1 MNSLP
6 DPSFVLQLSESYIKV
21 AKVVGGEKPCL
32 VSKREISSAEL
43 ATQPNPII
51 QIAGLEASRPIQVF
65 ATLSLGESTYR
76 SHSFKQIG
84 FSTLNDFIHNQSA
97 KDLHGFEVGVFDKS
111 SGLPAPTACPT
122 PMELVFCGFNSNA
135 IPELSDAFP
144 NLDVAPVSIT
154 LAALDQFRLLK
165 SQCNE
170 GDSVLLVEI
179 GNEHMHL
186 FLVDMNG
193 LVGILNVDCGRQ
205 NLYEAMAE
213 VLHLHYIGSAI
224 KLFTRSGFDSSELA
238 PKLGGLFGE
247 AIVNAMNEAGWA
259 PSSIYISGL
268 LDAQLWFS
276 DAVLKVVQIDA
287 FKLDYERLPFGV
299 DESDGPILA
308 SDLELIAKV
317 YTSLTSDED
326 YSWQN
331 DYLESLNKSPSIPR
345 RKVSGSNP
353 PFPTAHSEAVSEPFV
368 IPQSIPD
375 EASHY
380 EPERSA
386 ATYATLEE
394 VTTPPPESVPV
405 SSGEVP
411 EASKPLEASTGER
424 GVAAIPGHLL
434 NDIEEYEGEFEDSDD
449 YGGGVGR
456 SFLKVGLLILSVA
469 IVSVLVIVV
478 FFPKAS
484 EKYLGIR
491 PPHTNFEDLAP
502 TRNESPYGAGV
513 NDSGSPRS
521 VEPTESEVA
530 SGLENLRS
538 ERATASF
545 GGLFL
550 PTNPSGATV
559 VIGDMEPIISPV
571 KLPNLAPGTYEVSI
585 SKNGYET
592 KMITVVIKP
601 REVLKTDSVNLTRLP

>member
-6 DPSFVLQLSESYIKV
+6 DPSFVLQLSESYVKV
-21 AKVVGGEKPCL
+21 AKVVGGEQPRL

-43 ATQPNPII
+43 ATQPNPIT
-51 QIAGLEASRPIQVF
+51 QIAGAGASTPIQAV

-76 SHSFKQIG
+76 THSFKQIG

-97 KDLHGFEVGVFDKS
+97 EELHGFELGVFDKS
-111 SGLPAPTACPT
+111 NGLPAPTACPT
-122 PMELVFCGFNSNA
+122 PMELVFCGFNSTA

-154 LAALDQFRLLK
+154 LSALDQFRLLK

-179 GNEHMHL
+179 GNERMHL

-193 LVGILNVDCGRQ
+193 LVGILSVHTGRQ

-213 VLHLHYIGSAI
+213 VLHLHYIGSAV

-238 PKLGGLFGE
+238 PKLGNLFGQ
-247 AIVNAMNEAGWA
+247 AIVNAIKEAGWA

-268 LDAQLWFS
+268 LDAQSWFS

-287 FKLDYERLPFGV
+287 FELDRERLPFGI
-299 DESDGPILA
+299 DDSDGQIQA

-331 DYLESLNKSPSIPR
+331 DYLECLNRSSSIPR
-345 RKVSGSNP
+345 RKVAGSNP
-353 PFPTAHSEAVSEPFV
+353 PFPTAHPEAVSEPFV
-368 IPQSIPD
+368 IPQSVSD
-375 EASHY
+375 EPSRY
-380 EPERSA
+380 EPERPA
-386 ATYATLEE
+386 AVNK
-394 VTTPPPESVPV
+394 VTTLPEKVPISSAEV
-405 SSGEVP
+405 SES
-411 EASKPLEASTGER
+411 SKPAAVPISEK
-424 GVAAIPGHLL
+424 GVAAIPAHLL

-449 YGGGVGR
+449 YGGGVGM
-456 SFLKVGLLILSVA
+456 SLLKIGALILSVA

-491 PPHTNFEDLAP
+491 PPHTNFEDRDP
-502 TRNESPYGAGV
+502 QRNDNPYGTSASS
-513 NDSGSPRS
+513 SGSSRS
-521 VEPTESEVA
+521 VEPTESDVA
-530 SGLENLRS
+530 SGLESLRS

-592 KMITVVIKP
+592 QTITVDIKP
-601 REVLKTDSVNLTRLP
+601 KEVLKTDSVNLIRLP